1 MADRPRAL
9 RGRAEIS
16 TSQVGGTPVAEH
28 GAVRS
33 SWLLFAA
40 LAPIA
45 ACVADAGHGGPGGL
59 GTFGAGGK
67 ADELELEVAFEV
79 PAADGDTPGRGQPI
93 TFEACAPVAITVTQ
107 EGEQPLT
114 LVAESAIYQRP
125 SFRGIAPHLLVP
137 GEQGESGCTA
147 YSVEIENR
155 GAVEAK
161 GVLRVG
167 SRGRPDP
174 GVSVVFNQPDCDDGC
189 TDPTGGVRRTIV
201 DTIQSA
207 RKSIDMAIYGLD
219 DPPIVEALC
228 NAVRAGVE
236 VRVVA
241 DDGSEQPMST
251 RSYYESL
258 FGPNGLAGCGAQVE
272 AVRSSGIMHHKVLI
286 VDRGT
291 KDSVVLAGSTNFTDD
306 DIDKSHNHVTLL
318 RGFPELE
325 EAFAAE
331 LGQLLRHCASERLDE
346 RTDRCTECLPSCVEN
361 FGTEGPWT
369 AEGTDG
375 DDAVEVTLFVS
386 PADDPMRALRGRTIS
401 RRKTEPQPECQGDDA
416 DCICRVSGANWSCD
430 YCAQGDDGWGLVG
443 TAEERIVVNAYS
455 LTDQCLSLAIAKAAR
470 RGVEV
475 LTVWDMVMAAGQ
487 YSRDDY
493 LCAEGVATYVS
504 NWSDSNPLVRNHSK
518 TIVIDDTVAD
528 GSMNLSDSGANENNE
543 NVLLMRGGGIAD
555 AFARYAREEAA
566 LLERRGVEVRAPE
579 ACRCSD
585 LIDNDD
591 DGVADAADGDCDAGS

>member
-1 MADRPRAL
+1 MRPSSLFFVAIAL
-9 RGRAEIS
+9 LAGCV
-16 TSQVGGTPVAEH
+16 T
-28 GAVRS
+28 GAGES
-33 SWLLFAA
+33 DPSAA
-40 LAPIA
+40 F
-45 ACVADAGHGGPGGL
+45 V
-59 GTFGAGGK
+59 FGAGGK
-67 ADELELEVAFEV
+67 ADEIDLEVSFAA
-79 PAADGDTPGRGQPI
+79 PAAEGEEPGRSQPI
-93 TFEACAPVAITVTQ
+93 TFEACAPVAIAVTQ
-107 EGEQPLT
+107 EGEQPLR

-125 SFRGIAPHLLVP
+125 SFGATAPHLLVP
-137 GEQGESGCTA
+137 GEQDESGCTEYA
-147 YSVEIENR
+147 VEIENR
-155 GAVEAK
+155 GAVAAEGA
-161 GVLRVG
+161 VRIG
-167 SRGRPDP
+167 SRGRPEP

-189 TDPTGGVRRTIV
+189 TDPTGGVRRVIV
-201 DTIQSA
+201 DTIQHA

-228 NAVRAGVE
+228 NAVEAGVD

-251 RSYYESL
+251 RSYYEAL

-291 KDSVVLAGSTNFTDD
+291 SDSVVLAGSTNFTDD
-306 DIDKSHNHVTLL
+306 DIEKSHNHVTLL

-325 EAFAAE
+325 EAFSAE

-346 RTDRCTECLPSCVEN
+346 TTDRCTECLPSCVEN
-361 FGTEGPWT
+361 FGAEGPWT

-375 DDAVEVTLFVS
+375 DDAVEVTLYVS
-386 PADDPMRALRGRTIS
+386 PADDPMRVLRGRTIT
-401 RRKTEPQPECQGDDA
+401 RRKTEPQPECQGEDA
-416 DCICRVSGANWSCD
+416 ECICRVSGANWSCD

-455 LTDQCLSLAIAKAAR
+455 LTDQCLSLGIARAAR

-493 LCAEGVATYVS
+493 LCAEGVTTYVS
-504 NWSDSNPLVRNHSK
+504 NWSDENPLVRNHSK

-555 AFARYAREEAA
+555 AFARYARSEAE

-579 ACRCSD
+579 ECRCSD
-585 LIDNDD
+585 LIDNDG
-591 DGVADAADGDCDAGS
+591 DGAADAADGDCDAGG